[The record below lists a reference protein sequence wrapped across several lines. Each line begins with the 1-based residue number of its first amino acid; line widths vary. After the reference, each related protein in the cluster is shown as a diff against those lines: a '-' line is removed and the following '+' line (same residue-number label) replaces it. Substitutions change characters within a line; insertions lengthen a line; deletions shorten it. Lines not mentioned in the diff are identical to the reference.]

1 MRCRC
6 CGRHR
11 GVCAVRVVRVVFRWL
26 GVRWQGEMRFSNA
39 GFTCVRRCPVD
50 GVRVATTFS
59 PRVDGV
65 YVRVSVRTLPFPSS
79 LVLQVGSFV
88 SSSSLFLSLG
98 TVHSSRPLL
107 RRSSY
112 VRRTCP
118 PPPPVRRYRRAQT
131 HTRSHV
137 HEYDRVRVRA
147 ADLLIDCVRLRRSVV
162 CSSSWTKVL
171 VEVFEGERRG
181 RRFFRSTRRRGRT
194 DP

>member
-79 LVLQVGSFV
+79 SVSQVGSFV

-118 PPPPVRRYRRAQT
+118 PRQFVVIGVHR
-131 HTRSHV
+131 HTHV
-137 HEYDRVRVRA
+137 HTYTNTIASE
-147 ADLLIDCVRLRRSVV
+147 
-162 CSSSWTKVL
+162 
-171 VEVFEGERRG
+171 FG
-181 RRFFRSTRRRGRT
+181 RRIYLSIV
-194 DP
+194 